1 MAKKRNS
8 KNRSFNKKTNVNI
21 EDLQSKIE
29 NLELLNGFYSAS
41 IPRNLSLNAVKDN
54 SITILNRD
62 VEYMRRHEMYED
74 TFVREMV
81 KVIIVRAI
89 GTTHDNVKPFEIDI
103 KDNAKID
110 ENFKEILKKEFEYLT
125 ELIDDRLMDIV
136 LDSQFFGDGYCRIVF
151 EKDKGVTDL
160 LMNYSTK
167 PFNII
172 PIVTNQLETI
182 AYEVTNNYGILN
194 TNNLQSNILNTKNN
208 RYYVAPINIGRVNSK
223 GNGIIKLTQDQLP
236 VIENLNVFSD
246 QIRVYED
253 SVYGGVVEG
262 CYEDYISFK
271 WALKALANT
280 RIANSVVERFII
292 HNLSNVSD
300 NEKRMLKNALETQ
313 IKNTMDAISQKVTEK
328 SPDILIANHIIP
340 TTGDGTNSIS
350 IQESNPNFSGFQSIE
365 DIMIHIKKFIGA
377 IGFNYELTS
386 FGGSV
391 GGGERDG
398 VIQNSLQMDAQGTQ
412 IRKAIRNFV
421 LDVIKTHFLAKYNL
435 EIDLS
440 QIEVNFRS
448 VLNQAKL
455 TAEQQRMEN
464 ITNSQQVLGIVQQF
478 KEMNLEDNE
487 TNRIMVRSQLEDMIS
502 QTTQNK
508 DIVLESWVNYA
519 FTKEETQENNEEI

>member
-1 MAKKRNS
+1 MAKRKNIKRDFKQ
-8 KNRSFNKKTNVNI
+8 KNNINI
-21 EDLQSKIE
+21 EELQSKID

-54 SITILNRD
+54 SISVLNRD
-62 VEYMRRHEMYED
+62 TEYMRRHEMYED

-89 GTTHDNVKPFEIDI
+89 GTTHDNIKPFEITL
-103 KDNAKID
+103 KDNVNID

-125 ELIDDRLMDIV
+125 ELIDDNLIDIV
-136 LDSQFFGDGYCRIVF
+136 LDSQFFGDGYCRIKF
-151 EKDKGVTDL
+151 EKEKGVTAL
-160 LMNYSTK
+160 LQNYSTK

-172 PIVTNQLETI
+172 PIVTNNLETI

-194 TNNLQSNILNTKNN
+194 TNHLQNNILNTKNN

-223 GNGIIKLTQDQLP
+223 GNGIVKITQDQLP

-246 QIRVYED
+246 HIRVYED
-253 SVYGGVVEG
+253 GIYGGVAEG

-292 HNLSNVSD
+292 HSLNNVSD

-313 IKNTMDAISQKVTEK
+313 IKSTMDAISKKVTEK

-340 TTGDGTNSIS
+340 TTADGTNNVS

-377 IGFNYELTS
+377 IGFSYELTS

-391 GGGERDG
+391 GGNEKDG
-398 VIQNSLQMDAQGTQ
+398 IIQNSLQMDAQGTQ
-412 IRKAIRNFV
+412 IRKAIREYV
-421 LDVIKTHFLAKYNL
+421 LDIIKVHFLAKYNL
-435 EIDLS
+435 DIDLS

-448 VLNQAKL
+448 VLNQAKM

-464 ITNSQQVLGIVQQF
+464 ITNSQQILGIVEQF
-478 KEMNLEDNE
+478 KQMKLEDNE
-487 TNRIMVRSQLEDMIS
+487 NNRVMIKSQLEDMVS
-502 QTTQNK
+502 QTISNK
-508 DIVLESWVNYA
+508 DIVLDSYVEYV
-519 FTKEETQENNEEI
+519 FKQEEENQEEM